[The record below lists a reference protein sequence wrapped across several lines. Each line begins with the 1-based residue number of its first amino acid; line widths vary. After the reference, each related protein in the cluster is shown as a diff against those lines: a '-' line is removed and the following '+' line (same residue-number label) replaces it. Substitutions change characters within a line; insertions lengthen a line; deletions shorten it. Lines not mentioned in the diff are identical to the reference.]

1 MKIQDIAMQQNI
13 NRGKAPSAPVQAK
26 LPVEKN
32 AQLWKAAKGFES
44 MFMGHLLSTMQKSLP
59 EGAAGGEGMVGMM
72 FTQVMGDAMA
82 EGGGI
87 GLAEMLY
94 RELQHNVP
102 AADADKSE
110 GISLKKLVLPNVRK
124 HLDEE

>member
-1 MKIQDIAMQQNI
+1 MKIQDIVMQQNI
-13 NRGKAPSAPVQAK
+13 NRGKAPAAPVHAK
-26 LPVEKN
+26 LPVEKD
-32 AQLWKAAKGFES
+32 ARLWKAAKGFES

-59 EGAAGGEGMVGMM
+59 EEAASGDGMVGMM

-94 RELQHNVP
+94 RELQHNLP
-102 AADADKSE
+102 DADGEKAE
-110 GISLKKLVLPNVRK
+110 GISLKKLVLPDVRK
-124 HLDEE
+124 KFDEE